1 MTQRVNWRQVFA
13 EVGILFA
20 GALLALGADA
30 WWDERQERREEAA
43 YIASIRDDL
52 AANAVALDE
61 LEMRYRQIMAADS
74 ALLAHLQGTGTEL
87 EGDSLLY
94 VTLRAFT
101 MHYFR
106 PTLGTYHDMIGSGSL
121 RLIRDRDIRD
131 GLASFAEDVEVLQG
145 AINLLLE
152 RWMSIEEPFM
162 IEHLPVTVIFDG
174 YPRGIGEAAGIWTD
188 LAPLEMSPPPDVS
201 GEIPRTREF
210 ANMIGLRMVLVWDV
224 LFWTEFV
231 RERLEAVTEAVG

>member
-121 RLIRDRDIRD
+121 RLIRDRPEGPRHPRRTKPVRRGCDRTPSRHGDLRRLPPRHRRSRRYLDRPRAPRD
-131 GLASFAEDVEVLQG
+131 VASPRCIG
-145 AINLLLE
+145 GG
-152 RWMSIEEPFM
+152 
-162 IEHLPVTVIFDG
+162 HLSV
-174 YPRGIGEAAGIWTD
+174 
-188 LAPLEMSPPPDVS
+188 PPC
-201 GEIPRTREF
+201 
-210 ANMIGLRMVLVWDV
+210 
-224 LFWTEFV
+224 
-231 RERLEAVTEAVG
+231 